1 MADGMDKIR
10 VLWLTPDK
18 PATISVGRRRIA
30 EQLEARGFRVTLRGT
45 TPRTVVQSF
54 RERAA
59 YDVVIGTTRAG
70 AFAGAL
76 LKLAG
81 VPLVVDHVDPIRQF
95 AETHGRIPSFGVR
108 LAENAA
114 FRLADHTLYVYD
126 EERPR
131 VERYA
136 RAATETD
143 LGVSFDA
150 FADPGE
156 GIIAEARSQLAETGV
171 EPATRVVTYVG
182 GLEPIYHVEAL
193 LGGMAHLDDW
203 TLVVLGTGSLE
214 GMVERAAAEHENVVF
229 LGSVAHERVPGYLHA
244 ADVGVALVD
253 DPHTL
258 KLLEYAAAGLPAVG
272 FRGRV
277 EDRFGEFVEYC
288 YPWPESVA
296 RAVRRAA
303 DHDIESFREHV
314 REFDYAEIADG
325 YAQVISSVVDSENT
339 RTNP

>member
-1 MADGMDKIR
+1 MAKDIENPIR

-18 PATISVGRRRIA
+18 PETISVGRRRIA

-45 TPRTVVQSF
+45 TPRTALASF
-54 RERAA
+54 RERAT
-59 YDVVIGTTRAG
+59 YDVVVGTTRAG
-70 AFAGAL
+70 AFAGAG

-95 AETHGRIPSFGVR
+95 TETHGTALSLGVR
-108 LAENAA
+108 LAENVA
-114 FRLADHTLYVYD
+114 FRVADHTLSVYD

-150 FADPGE
+150 FADPE
-156 GIIAEARSQLAETGV
+156 EEAVADARSHLVDADVDPNTPLAV
-171 EPATRVVTYVG
+171 YVG

-193 LGGMAHLDDW
+193 LGAMAHLDDW

-214 GMVERAAAEHENVVF
+214 GLVERAVAERENVVF

-244 ADVGVALVD
+244 ADVGIALVD

-258 KLLEYAAAGLPAVG
+258 KVLEYAAAGLPTVG
-272 FRGRV
+272 LHGRV
-277 EDRFGEFVEYC
+277 EDRFGEFVEAC
-288 YPWPESVA
+288 DPTPESVA
-296 RAVRRAA
+296 HAVRRAPDRDLEA
-303 DHDIESFREHV
+303 FREYV
-314 REFDYAEIADG
+314 KAFDYARVAEG
-325 YAQVISSVVDSENT
+325 YAQVLRRVVGRGE
-339 RTNP
+339 PAQ